1 MIKAAGSEL
10 LHDVPADLSGLT
22 DLERRT
28 LTCRAELATLFRGV
42 QGVAALAACNV
53 EAGGSMVDFG
63 SLLNALGQLNQ
74 RLGDETERYGA
85 LLSSAG
91 SA

>member
-1 MIKAAGSEL
+1 MSEP
-10 LHDVPADLSGLT
+10 HAPTASQTAPADLSGLT

-28 LTCRAELATLFRGV
+28 LACRAELATLFRAL
-42 QGVAALAACNV
+42 QGVSSLAASNV
-53 EAGGSMVDFG
+53 ETAGSVEDFG
-63 SLLNALGQLNQ
+63 GLLNVIGQLNQ

-91 SA
+91 SC

>member
-42 QGVAALAACNV
+42 